1 MYPTKLIAAA
11 LCFTVSWSAMI
22 SRPHITVRYRLAQFL
37 TPGAEQSVDSG
48 DSVARRFVMRARTAS
63 WDFAFSCSE
72 GRCRFEGSRHP
83 RDRGDTGDVTIA
95 AFFSGDRS

>member
-11 LCFTVSWSAMI
+11 LCFAVSLSAMI
-22 SRPHITVRYRLAQFL
+22 SRPHTTVRYHLAQFW
-37 TPGAEQSVDSG
+37 TPGAGQSAGSG
-48 DSVARRFVMRARTAS
+48 DSIARRLVIRARTAS
-63 WDFAFSCSE
+63 WDFAFNCSE